1 MRVAATVTS
10 RSARPRASAHES
22 TKPATRASCQD
33 GRLTEAQA
41 RAILTHEL
49 GHHVGRATRYGLAV
63 GWLSAPWNMA
73 IGVVGPFVRGFRRWV
88 PLGGSARVLMPVVG
102 LIAAVQLAQL
112 RLWSGLLVLVGFGL
126 AMWVQ
131 PFAEAAVSRASE
143 RAAERYA
150 AHLGAGP
157 DLAAALHV
165 FHCGDDTARWR
176 ASHPPL
182 ERRLQTLAGEPAPQ
196 PAVAAGR

>member
-1 MRVAATVTS
+1 MRDTMN
-10 RSARPRASAHES
+10 RPRLPWCR
-22 TKPATRASCQD
+22 K
-33 GRLTEAQA
+33 
-41 RAILTHEL
+41 EL

-63 GWLSAPWNMA
+63 GWLSAPWSVA
-73 IGVVGPFVRGFRRWV
+73 VAVVGPFVRGFRRWV

-112 RLWSGLLVLVGFGL
+112 RLWSALAVLVGFGL

-131 PFAEAAVSRASE
+131 PLADAAVSRASE
-143 RAAERYA
+143 RAADRYA
-150 AHLGAGP
+150 AHLGAGR

-165 FHCGDDTARWR
+165 FHCGDDATARWR

-182 ERRLQTLAGEPAPQ
+182 DRRLQALTGQPAAASR
-196 PAVAAGR
+196 PAVAVAE